1 MLPGLPWPRN
11 LLHLLTLFASI
22 QQMPAM
28 CHKQINKAKG
38 ALEEHACHT
47 SKQKLISIIYQ

>member
-1 MLPGLPWPRN
+1 MLPGLPWPQN
-11 LLHLLTLFASI
+11 LLHLFTLFASI